1 MDEME
6 VKIGAIR
13 TAKLVRYVLDF
24 IGMVLIVVPV
34 IYVLLGDKGFSVLKW
49 ELIFAYLKGFFDNV

>member
-24 IGMVLIVVPV
+24 IGFPFCPDGGIPILSAFDAC
-34 IYVLLGDKGFSVLKW
+34 IYG
-49 ELIFAYLKGFFDNV
+49 I